1 MALTAVEQIRI
12 ELGDTDVGL
21 PIMSDDEYL
30 YFYEKNDSSV
40 RRASL
45 DAAKTILFKLAMKGD
60 SDVDIFSIRGSK
72 AAEAYRNA
80 LLLYIKNPD
89 LNSVLSNVQAY
100 FGGVSKS
107 DMLANDA
114 NPDNNTVPTSE
125 SLALPPGY
133 FNLG

>member
-1 MALTAVEQIRI
+1 MALTSVEQIRI
-12 ELGDTDVGL
+12 ELGDTDTGL

-30 YFYEKNDSSV
+30 YFFEKNDGSV
-40 RRASL
+40 RRAAL

-60 SDVDIFSIRGSK
+60 ADVDIFSIRGSK

-107 DMLANDA
+107 DMIANDA
-114 NPDNNTVPTSE
+114 NSDNFTVPTSTPI
-125 SLALPPGY
+125 AHPPGY
-133 FNLG
+133 FTAG